1 MLPKP
6 KLFPSSGERREIP
19 ALLDPLE
26 RVDLNLVI
34 EVIILLIFDLPAQ
47 LQVLLKI
54 IDPLHTHTHTHTH
67 TEMGVAIYLLAL
79 SLTL

>member
-1 MLPKP
+1 ML
-6 KLFPSSGERREIP
+6 SS
-19 ALLDPLE
+19 PLE
-26 RVDLNLVI
+26 RADLNPVI

-54 IDPLHTHTHTHTH
+54 IDPLHAHTGRQ
-67 TEMGVAIYLLAL
+67 TEIGVAIYFLAL